1 MQDSTI
7 QMKPRKPGPTKTK
20 FTRESANALAFSE
33 LIYHL
38 QDGEYSR
45 EELCEL
51 SGIADSTLR
60 KWLRYLRR
68 PGKKLV
74 YICERRRTAKTGACK
89 LIYTWG
95 PGEKDVP
102 VVRKTDAEYS
112 RTYRV
117 NKQLKGIENALT
129 IRPLHD

>member
-7 QMKPRKPGPTKTK
+7 QMKQRKPGPTKRK
-20 FTRESANALAFSE
+20 FTAESANALAFAE
-33 LIYHL
+33 LIFHL
-38 QDGEYSR
+38 QDGEYTR

-51 SGIADSTLR
+51 TGIADSTFR

-74 YICERRRTAKTGACK
+74 YICERRRTSKTGACK

-95 PGEKDVP
+95 PGEKDAP
-102 VVRKTDAEYS
+102 VIRKTVAEYS
-112 RTYRV
+112 RTYRT

-129 IRPLHD
+129 LRPLHD

>member
-1 MQDSTI
+1 MQDFITVT
-7 QMKPRKPGPTKTK
+7 KPHKPGPTKTK
-20 FTRESANALAFSE
+20 FTRESASAIAFAE

-38 QDGEYSR
+38 QDGEYCR

-51 SGIADSTLR
+51 TGIADSTLR

-68 PGKKLV
+68 PKRKLV

-102 VVRKTDAEYS
+102 VIRKTQAEYS

-129 IRPLHD
+129 SRSFHD

>member
-7 QMKPRKPGPTKTK
+7 QMKQRKPGPTKRK
-20 FTRESANALAFSE
+20 FTRESANALALVE
-33 LIYHL
+33 LIFHL

-45 EELCEL
+45 EQLSEL
-51 SGIADSTLR
+51 SGIADSTCR

-74 YICERRRTAKTGACK
+74 YICERRRTSKTGACK
-89 LIYTWG
+89 LIYAWG

-102 VVRKTDAEYS
+102 VIRKTTTNYS
-112 RTYRV
+112 RTYRA
-117 NKQLKGIENALT
+117 NKQLKVIQNALK
-129 IRPLHD
+129 P